1 MPELKKAK
9 KKADLLQID
18 KVPLYDANK
27 QVIGEYLHDLYGYCV
42 LLHNE
47 VKDFGFS
54 KEDAKDF
61 FMYMCKNSNEP
72 QYVILRRITI
82 AQSFLKEEGDSHSA
96 DTISEVFSELERLK
110 TYVNSLKQLTYRDL
124 QIRAIAEHYYMNGLS
139 VKEVVKTLMSTKTK
153 ILLEYDE
160 EDVDLV
166 YEKTNANTK
175 RIERYFK
182 SFKNYD
188 VQKFDS

>member
-139 VKEVVKTLMSTKTK
+139 VKEVVKTLMSTK
-153 ILLEYDE
+153 ILLKYDE
-160 EDVDLV
+160 WDVDFK
-166 YEKTNANTK
+166 YEKTEANTK